1 MSGPSRRNS
10 LPSAAQVHVTR
21 VICGLCTVIYIIGKC
36 LVVHMKV
43 YEVEGITQTM
53 ENQIESPLHGRV

>member
-1 MSGPSRRNS
+1 MSGPCRRNS

-43 YEVEGITQTM
+43 
-53 ENQIESPLHGRV
+53 